1 MSINCIFRIFAHK
14 KQMFKNMMLV
24 GFGSFFGGVVRYLV
38 TRMLSAMVVSSYPFG
53 TFAVNV
59 LGCFIIGFVSALPVG
74 SSLSP
79 NTRLLLTTGLCGGF
93 TTFSTFMNENAT
105 LLKDGMHTTALLY
118 TFASFLAGFLA
129 VVGGQQAARIF

>member
-1 MSINCIFRIFAHK
+1 
-14 KQMFKNMMLV
+14 MFKNIMLV

-38 TRMLSAMVVSSYPFG
+38 TRMLSAMVVSPYPFG

-59 LGCFIIGFVSALPVG
+59 LGCFVIGFVSALPIG
-74 SSLSP
+74 SLLSP

-105 LLKDGMHTTALLY
+105 LLKDGMPTTALLY
-118 TFASFLAGFLA
+118 TFASLLVGFLA
-129 VVGGQQAARIF
+129 VIGGQQVARIF

>member
-1 MSINCIFRIFAHK
+1 
-14 KQMFKNMMLV
+14 MFKNMMLV

-38 TRMLSAMVVSSYPFG
+38 TRMLSAMVVSSYPLG

-74 SSLSP
+74 SLLSP

-105 LLKDGMHTTALLY
+105 LLKDGMPTTALLY
-118 TFASFLAGFLA
+118 TFASFLLGFLA

>member
-1 MSINCIFRIFAHK
+1 
-14 KQMFKNMMLV
+14 MFKNIILV
-24 GFGSFFGGVVRYLV
+24 GFGSFFGGVVRYLI
-38 TRMLSAMVVSSYPFG
+38 TRMLSAMVVSPYPFG

-74 SSLSP
+74 SLLSP

-105 LLKDGMHTTALLY
+105 LLKDGMPTTALLY
-118 TFASFLAGFLA
+118 TFASLLVGFLA
-129 VVGGQQAARIF
+129 VIGGQQVARIF

>member
-1 MSINCIFRIFAHK
+1 
-14 KQMFKNMMLV
+14 MFKNMMLV

-74 SSLSP
+74 NLLGP

-118 TFASFLAGFLA
+118 TIASFLVGLLA

>member
-1 MSINCIFRIFAHK
+1 
-14 KQMFKNMMLV
+14 MFKNIMLV

-74 SSLSP
+74 SLLGP

-105 LLKDGMHTTALLY
+105 LLKDGMPTTALLY
-118 TFASFLAGFLA
+118 TIASFLLGFLA

>member
-1 MSINCIFRIFAHK
+1 
-14 KQMFKNMMLV
+14 MFKNIMLV

-74 SSLSP
+74 SLLGP

-105 LLKDGMHTTALLY
+105 LLKDGMPTTALLY
-118 TFASFLAGFLA
+118 TFASFLVGFFA

>member
-1 MSINCIFRIFAHK
+1 
-14 KQMFKNMMLV
+14 MFKNIMLV
-24 GFGSFFGGVVRYLV
+24 GFGSFFGGIVRYLV
-38 TRMLSAMVVSSYPFG
+38 TRMLSAMVVSSYPLG

-74 SSLSP
+74 SLLSP

-105 LLKDGMHTTALLY
+105 LLKDGMPTTALLY
-118 TFASFLAGFLA
+118 TFASFLLGFLA

>member
-1 MSINCIFRIFAHK
+1 
-14 KQMFKNMMLV
+14 MFKNMMLV

-74 SSLSP
+74 SLLSP

-93 TTFSTFMNENAT
+93 TTFSTFVNENAT
-105 LLKDGMHTTALLY
+105 LLKDGMPTTALLY
-118 TFASFLAGFLA
+118 TFASFLVGFLA

>member
-1 MSINCIFRIFAHK
+1 
-14 KQMFKNMMLV
+14 MFKNIMLV

-38 TRMLSAMVVSSYPFG
+38 TRMLSVMVVSPYPFG

-59 LGCFIIGFVSALPVG
+59 LGCFVIGFVSALPIG
-74 SSLSP
+74 CLLSP

-105 LLKDGMHTTALLY
+105 LLKEGMPTTALLY
-118 TFASFLAGFLA
+118 TFASLLVGFLA
-129 VVGGQQAARIF
+129 VIGGQQVARIF

>member
-1 MSINCIFRIFAHK
+1 MFRIFAHK
-14 KQMFKNMMLV
+14 KQMFKNIILV
-24 GFGSFFGGVVRYLV
+24 GFGSFFGGVVRYLI
-38 TRMLSAMVVSSYPFG
+38 TRMLSAMVVSPYPFG

-74 SSLSP
+74 SLLSP

-105 LLKDGMHTTALLY
+105 LLKDGMPTTALLY
-118 TFASFLAGFLA
+118 TFASLLVGFLA
-129 VVGGQQAARIF
+129 VIGGQQVARIF

>member
-1 MSINCIFRIFAHK
+1 
-14 KQMFKNMMLV
+14 MFKNIMLV

-38 TRMLSAMVVSSYPFG
+38 TRMLSAMVVSPYPFG

-59 LGCFIIGFVSALPVG
+59 LGCFVIGFVSALPVG
-74 SSLSP
+74 SLLSP

-105 LLKDGMHTTALLY
+105 LLKDGMPTTALLY
-118 TFASFLAGFLA
+118 TFASLLVGFLA
-129 VVGGQQAARIF
+129 VVGGQQVARIF

>member
-1 MSINCIFRIFAHK
+1 
-14 KQMFKNMMLV
+14 MFKNIMLV

-38 TRMLSAMVVSSYPFG
+38 TRMLSAMVVSPYPFG

-59 LGCFIIGFVSALPVG
+59 LGCFVIGFVSALPVG
-74 SSLSP
+74 SLLSP

-105 LLKDGMHTTALLY
+105 LLKDGMPTTALLY
-118 TFASFLAGFLA
+118 IFASLLVGFLA
-129 VVGGQQAARIF
+129 VIGGQQVARIF

>member
-1 MSINCIFRIFAHK
+1 
-14 KQMFKNMMLV
+14 MFKNIMLV

-38 TRMLSAMVVSSYPFG
+38 TRMLSAMVVSPYPFG

-59 LGCFIIGFVSALPVG
+59 LGCFVIGFVSALPVG
-74 SSLSP
+74 SLLSP

-105 LLKDGMHTTALLY
+105 LLKDGMPTTALLY
-118 TFASFLAGFLA
+118 TFASLLVGFLA
-129 VVGGQQAARIF
+129 VIGGQQVARIF

>member
-1 MSINCIFRIFAHK
+1 
-14 KQMFKNMMLV
+14 MFKNIMLV

-38 TRMLSAMVVSSYPFG
+38 TRMLSAMVVSPYPFG

-59 LGCFIIGFVSALPVG
+59 LGCFVIGFVSALPIG
-74 SSLSP
+74 SLLSP

-105 LLKDGMHTTALLY
+105 LLKDGMPTTALLY
-118 TFASFLAGFLA
+118 TFASLLVGFLA
-129 VVGGQQAARIF
+129 VVGGQQVARIF

>member
-1 MSINCIFRIFAHK
+1 
-14 KQMFKNMMLV
+14 MFKNIILV

-105 LLKDGMHTTALLY
+105 LLKDGMPTTALLY
-118 TFASFLAGFLA
+118 TFASFLVGFLA

>member
-1 MSINCIFRIFAHK
+1 
-14 KQMFKNMMLV
+14 MFKNIMLV

-38 TRMLSAMVVSSYPFG
+38 TRMLSVMVVSSYPFG

-93 TTFSTFMNENAT
+93 TTFSTFICTFSSYYNAKLSHLST
-105 LLKDGMHTTALLY
+105 INLFFSTYFPLLLTI
-118 TFASFLAGFLA
+118 FACNGKSIRSEQLE
-129 VVGGQQAARIF
+129 RKHHCC

>member
-1 MSINCIFRIFAHK
+1 
-14 KQMFKNMMLV
+14 MFKNIMLV

-38 TRMLSAMVVSSYPFG
+38 TRMLSAMVVSPYPFG

-59 LGCFIIGFVSALPVG
+59 LGCFFIGFVSALPVG
-74 SSLSP
+74 SLLSS

-105 LLKDGMHTTALLY
+105 LLKDGMPTTALLY
-118 TFASFLAGFLA
+118 TFASLLVGFLA
-129 VVGGQQAARIF
+129 VIGGQQVARIF

>member
-1 MSINCIFRIFAHK
+1 
-14 KQMFKNMMLV
+14 MFKNIMLV

-38 TRMLSAMVVSSYPFG
+38 TRMLSAMVVSPYPFG

-59 LGCFIIGFVSALPVG
+59 LGCFVIGFVSALPVG
-74 SSLSP
+74 SLLSP

-105 LLKDGMHTTALLY
+105 LLKDGMPTTALFY
-118 TFASFLAGFLA
+118 TFASLLVGFLA
-129 VVGGQQAARIF
+129 VIGGQQVARIF

>member
-1 MSINCIFRIFAHK
+1 
-14 KQMFKNMMLV
+14 MFKNIMLV

-38 TRMLSAMVVSSYPFG
+38 TRMLSAMVVSPYPFG

-74 SSLSP
+74 SLLSP

-105 LLKDGMHTTALLY
+105 LLKDGMPTTALLY
-118 TFASFLAGFLA
+118 TFASLLVGFLA
-129 VVGGQQAARIF
+129 VIGGQQVARIF

>member
-1 MSINCIFRIFAHK
+1 
-14 KQMFKNMMLV
+14 MFKNIMLV

-38 TRMLSAMVVSSYPFG
+38 TRMLAAMVVSPYPFG

-59 LGCFIIGFVSALPVG
+59 LGCFFIGFVSALPVG
-74 SSLSP
+74 SLLSP

-105 LLKDGMHTTALLY
+105 LLKDGMPTTALLY
-118 TFASFLAGFLA
+118 TFASLLVGFLA
-129 VVGGQQAARIF
+129 VIGGQQVARIF